1 MGPAVPDQY
10 CLSWSIFMINSRFKP
25 LASLPAPGAELAYL
39 RGDSTSSHIHLK
51 RLRACVSAKQNGFW
65 LIIT

>member
-1 MGPAVPDQY
+1 
-10 CLSWSIFMINSRFKP
+10 MINSRFNP
-25 LASLPAPGAELAYL
+25 LASSPAPGAELAYL

-65 LIIT
+65 QTIT